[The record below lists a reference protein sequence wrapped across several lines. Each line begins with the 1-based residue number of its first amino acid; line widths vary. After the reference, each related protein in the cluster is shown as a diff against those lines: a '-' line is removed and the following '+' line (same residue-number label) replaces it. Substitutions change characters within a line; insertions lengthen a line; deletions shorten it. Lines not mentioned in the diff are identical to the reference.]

1 MCRRFSVPI
10 EKEVTNI
17 SKDGN
22 RSVVTISYKI
32 RFIDS
37 VRFTANSLSN
47 HVDNLVEGMHKI
59 ECKGCDCFLVYE
71 SVKDNLIK
79 YECLPCNKDYSNKPG
94 GKLEERL
101 KNTFNSSNNAINKF
115 ILLLRKGAYAYK
127 YMDEWEQFNEMT
139 LPEKEEFYS
148 YLNMEDIKGA
158 D

>member
-1 MCRRFSVPI
+1 MSNEITVVFHNVLNYDYHFIIEELTSEFEGQFECLGENAEICRRFSVPI

-79 YECLPCNKDYSNKPG
+79 YECLPCKSG
-94 GKLEERL
+94 LRTHL
-101 KNTFNSSNNAINKF
+101 TLLIMLLINLF
-115 ILLLRKGAYAYK
+115 CY
-127 YMDEWEQFNEMT
+127 
-139 LPEKEEFYS
+139 
-148 YLNMEDIKGA
+148 
-158 D
+158 